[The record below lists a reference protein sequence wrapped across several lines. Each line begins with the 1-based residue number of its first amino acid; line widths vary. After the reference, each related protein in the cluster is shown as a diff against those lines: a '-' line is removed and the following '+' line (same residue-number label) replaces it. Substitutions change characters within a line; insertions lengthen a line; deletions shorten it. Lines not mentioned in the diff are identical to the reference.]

1 MKKILTVLLM
11 LLGGTLG
18 GNQGKSSA
26 EYECSLELLTDLY
39 VGVELSV
46 MSVDERMSCGSALPV
61 GCAVKIVGV
70 APDSPA
76 EKAGVMA
83 GDVVVC
89 FCMKNIYCREDFV
102 EAMKAQTP
110 GSSVNMGVYRD
121 GKVVYF
127 PITLGMRKKTSVIGE
142 VTIHAP
148 KVEEREKAAAHQRN
162 IAKVLSSDMPDLDV
176 LKTEFLAFAKT
187 LGTRRKGGWIRIA
200 YTVQGT
206 MISVCC
212 FPSYVEVMVDAVETE
227 PVRYILR
234 NKEDFL
240 PVNVREMLWKCAQ

>member
-1 MKKILTVLLM
+1 M

-18 GNQGKSSA
+18 GNQGKDIA

-46 MSVDERMSCGSALPV
+46 MSVDERMRCGSALPV
-61 GCAVKIVGV
+61 SCAVKIVGV

-76 EKAGVMA
+76 EKAGVKV
-83 GDVVVC
+83 GDVVVR

-110 GSSVNMGVYRD
+110 GSIVNMGVYRN
-121 GKVVYF
+121 GEVVYF
-127 PITLGMRKKTSVIGE
+127 PITLGMREKPSVIGA
-142 VTIHAP
+142 VTMHAP
-148 KVEEREKAAAHQRN
+148 KIEEREKTAEHQRN
-162 IAKVLSSDMPDLDV
+162 IAKVLSSEMPDLDV
-176 LKTEFLAFAKT
+176 LKTEFRAFAKT
-187 LGTRRKGGWIRIA
+187 LAVRRKDGWIRVA
-200 YTVQGT
+200 YTIQGT
-206 MISVCC
+206 TISVCC

-234 NKEDFL
+234 SKDDSL
-240 PVNVREMLWKCAQ
+240 PVKVREMLWQCAQ